1 MINVELESIRPTNA
15 PDEVHR
21 VDVEDLPGHGPVVL
35 LVEDE
40 SQIADAICS
49 GLPECKIL
57 AVGNGVE
64 ALEKIHDRIFD
75 VVLLDLRLPRMD
87 GLDVLRAL
95 KAAPDVAHIPVV
107 VLTAHGTIEEKM
119 RAFDLGAH
127 DFITKPFILS
137 ELKARLLAATRQ
149 KRTHDLLTERAR
161 EFGLA
166 RASAERAA
174 ERKSEF
180 VANMS
185 HEIRTPMNGVI
196 AMTGLLL
203 GTGLTP
209 DQRDYAETIRAS
221 GEALLTIINDILNI
235 SKIQSGK
242 MDLEQRTFSLTACVE
257 GAIDVLAPKAAEK
270 RLALGCEIAPEVCD
284 AVTGDES
291 RLRQVII
298 NLLSNAVKFTTTG
311 EVIITVRPAAAHA
324 PGPNCNTESFR
335 RDASQPAPGQFIE
348 CAVRDSGIGLTPENL
363 AKLFQPFVQGGSSTE
378 REYGGTGLGLAISKG
393 LVELMGG
400 HMRAE
405 SAPDQG
411 STFSF
416 TLPLPANPDAP
427 AVVDPAR
434 PFADQRVLIAT
445 RNDGIGGIIER
456 QLTRWGATCSR
467 LRDTI
472 SVIRELSARPFSAVI
487 LDASVAAN
495 PAVAEVL
502 SLQKI
507 GGVIIHPFGAT
518 EGETGASLLRRT
530 VSSPVKPALLRA
542 ALTELLE
549 RRPPQNAGQGAAKN
563 PAPGRTDGALARRL
577 PLSILITDDNLINQ
591 KVATRLLQQ
600 FGYEPVVASNGAE
613 AIAALER
620 KFFDV
625 VLMDVQMP
633 GIDGL
638 ETTRRIREAERAT
651 GRPPARII
659 AMTAN
664 AMIGD
669 REKCLGAGMDDYLSK
684 PVRPETVQQAL
695 EKCGPPHPVA
705 EVRTAA
711 EAANRPVPSAAEPI
725 LRDEE
730 LIDFESLVEFSGGS
744 RTSLIEITDMYL
756 NQTGEQL
763 QQLERVVQRHDAR
776 EIARIAHSA
785 AGASA
790 VCGIVSMEALFR
802 RAEQLGLNGA
812 AAAVAPVLGQMQA
825 IFGRVRTSLL
835 NSRQN
840 MPLS

>member
-1 MINVELESIRPTNA
+1 MNAELESIRPTDT
-15 PDEVHR
+15 PDQDHR
-21 VDVEDLPGHGPVVL
+21 VDAEDLPGHGPVVL

-40 SQIADAICS
+40 LQIAEAICS

-75 VVLLDLRLPRMD
+75 VVVLDLRLPRMD
-87 GLDVLRAL
+87 GMDVLRAL
-95 KAAPDVAHIPVV
+95 KAAPEVAHIPVV

-149 KRTHDLLTERAR
+149 KRTHDVLTDRAR
-161 EFGLA
+161 EFSLA
-166 RASAERAA
+166 RVSAERAA

-203 GTGLTP
+203 DTGLTP

-242 MDLEQRTFSLTACVE
+242 MEVEQRPFSLSACVE

-311 EVIITVRPAAAHA
+311 EVIITIRPAAAHA
-324 PGPNCNTESFR
+324 PGPKCNTEIFL
-335 RDASQPAPGQFIE
+335 RDAVQPAPGQFIE
-348 CAVRDSGIGLTPENL
+348 CAVRDSGIGLAPEQL
-363 AKLFQPFVQGGSSTE
+363 AKLFQPFVQAGNSTE
-378 REYGGTGLGLAISKG
+378 REYGGTGLGLSISKG

-400 HMRAE
+400 RMRAE

-411 STFSF
+411 STFFF
-416 TLPLPANPDAP
+416 TLPLPVNPA
-427 AVVDPAR
+427 ASAFVEPAR

-445 RNDGIGGIIER
+445 PHDAIGSIIER
-456 QLTRWGATCSR
+456 QMTRWGAVCSR
-467 LRDTI
+467 PRDTV
-472 SVIRELSARPFSAVI
+472 SVIRELSARPFAAVI

-495 PAVAEVL
+495 PVVAEVL

-507 GGVIIHPFGAT
+507 GGVIIHPFGVT

-600 FGYEPVVASNGAE
+600 FGYEPDVASNGTE

-638 ETTRRIREAERAT
+638 ETTRRIRQAERAT

-664 AMIGD
+664 AMMGD

-705 EVRTAA
+705 EVRPAA
-711 EAANRPVPSAAEPI
+711 VDANRPVPSATEPV

-763 QQLERVVQRHDAR
+763 QQLERVVQRQDAR

-812 AAAVAPVLGQMQA
+812 AAAVAPVLGQMQV